1 MLARLRP
8 ARNATLSETLEIPLT
23 VLDGPRLMPESG
35 RPPRQLVLL
44 LHGFGASGDD
54 LIGLAEAWRD
64 PLPEAAFI
72 APHAPEGM
80 PFADLAG
87 RQWFGLQ
94 TFTPDELWRGVRRA
108 GPLLDAFIDQEL
120 ARLSLGSGDL
130 ALVGFSQGTMMAL
143 HVGLRRRIAP
153 AAIVGYSGIIAGAEH
168 LGDDIQSAPPVLLV
182 HGDQDEVIPA
192 KALELTRDSLA
203 AAQVVVEW
211 HLRPGLGHG
220 IDPIGLAMGG
230 GFLRQ
235 AFGGGKGKTTM
246 VMSDR

>member
-1 MLARLRP
+1 MLLPLRP
-8 ARNATLSETLEIPLT
+8 ARNSTLSETLEIPLT

-94 TFTPDELWRGVRRA
+94 TFTPDELWRGVQRA

-120 ARLSLGSGDL
+120 ARLGLGSGDL

-220 IDPIGLAMGG
+220 IDPVGLAMGG

-235 AFGGGKGKTTM
+235 AFGGGKPGART
-246 VMSDR
+246 SPR